1 MTTEA
6 TIHTLEP
13 IISALPLFQ
22 GLSDEQLELIAGCA
36 SNERF
41 DAGEVIF
48 REGEAADRFYI
59 VRAGRVAV
67 EILVPGHGPVT
78 VETAEPGEV
87 IGWSWLFEPYLR
99 RFNARSVELTRAIA
113 MDGKCLR
120 GKCDRDPALG
130 YELMKRF
137 ARVMQDRLQAMLLQL
152 IDVYAK

>member
-1 MTTEA
+1 MTTE

-13 IISALPLFQ
+13 IISALPLFK
-22 GLSDEQLELIAGCA
+22 GLSHEHLAIITGCA

-41 DAGEVIF
+41 AAGEVIF
-48 REGEAADRFYI
+48 REGEPADKFYI
-59 VRAGRVAV
+59 VRSGKVAV

-78 VETAEPGEV
+78 VETAEEGEV

-99 RFNARSVELTRAIA
+99 RFNARSVELTRVIA

-120 GKCDRDPALG
+120 GKCDRDPELG
-130 YELMKRF
+130 YDLMRRF
-137 ARVMQDRLQAMLLQL
+137 ARIMQDRLQAMLLQL

>member
-1 MTTEA
+1 MTTET
-6 TIHTLEP
+6 TIQSLEP
-13 IISALPLFQ
+13 IISAMPLFK
-22 GLSDEQLELIAGCA
+22 GLSHAQLDLITGCA

-41 DAGEVIF
+41 AAGEMIF
-48 REGEAADRFYI
+48 REGEPADKFYI

-67 EILVPGHGPVT
+67 EILVPGHGAVT
-78 VETAEPGEV
+78 VETAEQGEV
-87 IGWSWLFEPYLR
+87 IGWSWLFEPYVR
-99 RFNARSVELTRAIA
+99 RFNARSVELTRVIA

-137 ARVMQDRLQAMLLQL
+137 ARIMQDRLQAMLLQL